1 MGKQQK
7 QLRLGA
13 FLPGAGQH
21 VAAWRHPQAQSN
33 GALNFEHYKQI
44 AQTAERGKFDAFF
57 LADGLAL
64 QQRRGAEGRT
74 AFGGDFRYI
83 RAHEFIDVVKGL
95 WDSWEDDAFVRDKE
109 TAFYYDPN
117 KIHELN
123 HKGRFFSVRGPLN
136 IARPP
141 QGYPVIVQAGSSE
154 DGKELAGR
162 TAEVIFT
169 AQQTLEDAQ
178 AFYADVKGRL
188 AKYGRTPDQLK
199 VMPGVFP
206 VVGITEAE
214 AKAKYQELQDLIHP
228 QVGLALLQ
236 GLIGTDL
243 SSYPL
248 DEPLPDLPETND
260 NKSRQALLID
270 IARKHNF
277 TIRELYQWIAGARGH
292 WTIIGTPVQIADQLE
307 SWFVNDAADGFNIM
321 PPYLPGGLDDFVDLV
336 IPELQRRGLFRTEY
350 EGTTLRENLG
360 LSRPVNQY
368 QKVLAAV

>member
-1 MGKQQK
+1 MNRMAWLRCAGHTNRVLHVEKDGCFIPYTAHPLYVPDGAIMGVPHSKGWATYQ
-7 QLRLGA
+7 RL
-13 FLPGAGQH
+13 LKAG
-21 VAAWRHPQAQSN
+21 
-33 GALNFEHYKQI
+33 Y
-44 AQTAERGKFDAFF
+44 
-57 LADGLAL
+57 
-64 QQRRGAEGRT
+64 
-74 AFGGDFRYI
+74 
-83 RAHEFIDVVKGL
+83 
-95 WDSWEDDAFVRDKE
+95 
-109 TAFYYDPN
+109 
-117 KIHELN
+117 
-123 HKGRFFSVRGPLN
+123 
-136 IARPP
+136 
-141 QGYPVIVQAGSSE
+141 
-154 DGKELAGR
+154 
-162 TAEVIFT
+162 
-169 AQQTLEDAQ
+169 TL
-178 AFYADVKGRL
+178 
-188 AKYGRTPDQLK
+188 
-199 VMPGVFP
+199 
-206 VVGITEAE
+206 ITEAE

-360 LSRPVNQY
+360 LRRPANRFAVKQ
-368 QKVLAAV
+368 QEKTLAFA